1 MHDKR
6 YQVFIS
12 STFQDLREERRAVQ
26 DAIISM
32 GDFPV
37 QMESFPAADEDQFEF
52 IKSLIDK
59 CDYYVLLIAGRYG
72 SPAEDGMSYTHKEF
86 RYAVE
91 KGVPVLVMLHGEPGK
106 IPSEKLESTDAGRK
120 SLAGF
125 IKEAEHKRLRKTWTT
140 FGDLKLAVRE
150 ALDHAK
156 ATKPRV
162 GWIRG
167 DAVTSINTLEEL
179 NEVRKENEKFRA
191 ALGNLSVEIPL
202 PKLPD
207 AVELTTLALLPLTS
221 KNNSKRGS
229 SAKVQGSWISFFPFF
244 FSNLDVST
252 NDWNGEFYFS
262 IDHDDSCIK
271 IASAIAGELAP
282 VDTTGCFKLTH
293 STLDRLISYYTEAG
307 LMIASGNEGQ
317 SPFTETAQR
326 LARRHHIVGSG
337 SPFAII
343 EGEISVTTIGFAG
356 GDFSRSLD
364 EDIPF

>member
-12 STFQDLREERRAVQ
+12 STFQDLRDERRAVQ
-26 DAIISM
+26 DVIISM

-59 CDYYVLLIAGRYG
+59 CDYYVLIIAGRYG
-72 SPAEDGMSYTHKEF
+72 SPAEDGISYTHKEF

-106 IPSEKLESTDAGRK
+106 IPAENLEETDSGRQ
-120 SLAGF
+120 SLKNF
-125 IKEAEHKRLRKTWTT
+125 IKEAEHKRLRKAWSSL
-140 FGDLKLAVRE
+140 GDLKLAVRE

-167 DAVTSINTLEEL
+167 DAVASIETLEEL
-179 NEVRKENEKFRA
+179 NEVRKENEKFRV
-191 ALGNLSVEIPL
+191 ALGNLSVEIAL
-202 PKLPD
+202 PKLPGAD
-207 AVELTTLALLPLTS
+207 EPIILTLLPVISNKGT
-221 KNNSKRGS
+221 KRGS
-229 SAKVQGSWISFFPFF
+229 SAKVQGSWITFFPLF
-244 FSNLDVST
+244 FSNLDFST
-252 NDWNGEFYFS
+252 DPWKGEFYV
-262 IDHDDSCIK
+262 DHDASCVQ

-282 VDTTGCFKLTH
+282 IDATGCFKITR

-307 LMIASGNEGQ
+307 LMIAGNEGQ
-317 SPFTETAQR
+317 TPFTETAQR
-326 LARRHHIVGSG
+326 LARRHHVVGSA
-337 SPFAII
+337 SPFTIV
-343 EGEISVTTIGFAG
+343 EGDVSITTIGSIG
-356 GDFSRSLD
+356 GDFSRNLD
-364 EDIPF
+364 DEIPF